1 MPIIE
6 KEIPSQI
13 LPRQQGSEYELKIM
27 QHTHSHTHTLIYA
40 WKIQKVILHRHT
52 HTHVDGL
59 GVATTFGDIL
69 LQIKFYSHMADLKYD
84 TRTHTQTYT
93 RTYLCVCVCARPPQS
108 NWDILRAYKV
118 DIKQQKSASR
128 QHSARRLWHFY
139 AFKCRRASSDSTP
152 SLGSVMPPSAQQLPS
167 PTLGIITISCFFFLV
182 FLCRLSRGAYDF

>member
-13 LPRQQGSEYELKIM
+13 LPRQQGSEYEQKIM
-27 QHTHSHTHTLIYA
+27 QHTHTQMHTDTCT

-52 HTHVDGL
+52 HTHVDRL

-84 TRTHTQTYT
+84 THTHTQTYT
-93 RTYLCVCVCARPPQS
+93 RTYLGVCARPPQS

-128 QHSARRLWHFY
+128 HKAARRLWHFY
-139 AFKCRRASSDSTP
+139 AFKCRRASSDATP
-152 SLGSVMPPSAQQLPS
+152 SPRCLMPHLPS
-167 PTLGIITISCFFFLV
+167 SFPLPRLELLQFHASFFFG
-182 FLCRLSRGAYDF
+182 FFCRLSRGVYDF